1 MIGNIDTT
9 VEYDVVFAYHFP
21 TIDYLLKRGL
31 RCRKMVL
38 GSLSPIEL
46 LESFSVFCNN
56 ASLLVVM
63 SETTKDIHNLNY
75 DISMEK
81 MVVLENCI
89 PDKFVDYQ
97 VDRVL
102 SEMVPKKIAVVSNHI
117 PQEVWD
123 MRDYLPNDV
132 EVTYFGSG
140 TEGYQ
145 EITPQLLAEYDV
157 VVTIGKTVQYSMGL
171 GIPVFEYDRFGGN
184 GYIHAQNME
193 FEAITNFTGRNVM
206 RKLSAKELA
215 EEIVV
220 EYPRIK
226 KQTYILRKLAIEK
239 FLLSKRID
247 NLMNVIANSPDF
259 DYDFSKIEYNEKLD
273 FAHGEAFCNWTG
285 ALKSENY
292 NLKHLLSET
301 EKQKLLLENN
311 IKELNALVFA
321 IQNTE
326 GYRLLEFLRRVKRKL
341 KF

>member
-1 MIGNIDTT
+1 
-9 VEYDVVFAYHFP
+9 
-21 TIDYLLKRGL
+21 
-31 RCRKMVL
+31 
-38 GSLSPIEL
+38 
-46 LESFSVFCNN
+46 
-56 ASLLVVM
+56 
-63 SETTKDIHNLNY
+63 
-75 DISMEK
+75 
-81 MVVLENCI
+81 
-89 PDKFVDYQ
+89 
-97 VDRVL
+97 
-102 SEMVPKKIAVVSNHI
+102 
-117 PQEVWD
+117 
-123 MRDYLPNDV
+123 
-132 EVTYFGSG
+132 
-140 TEGYQ
+140 
-145 EITPQLLAEYDV
+145 
-157 VVTIGKTVQYSMGL
+157 MGL
-171 GIPVFEYDRFGGN
+171 GIPVFEYDHFGGN

-215 EEIVV
+215 EEIIL

-226 KQTYILRKLAIEK
+226 WQTYILKKLAIEK

-273 FAHGEAFCNWTG
+273 FAHGEAFCNWAG

-321 IQNTE
+321 IQNTK